1 MAPWLRFLIAFVVGC
16 HGFIYIPF
24 GILMPDTLK
33 EWSSRSRLFGSG
45 LTGNR
50 LKSLVRAIH
59 VIAGITILACAVA
72 IAFVPSAPGL
82 WRLLAVAG
90 AGLGMA
96 AFALFWDGQAHLLAQ
111 EGLIGGVLS
120 LILLVIGIA
129 FPRLFG

>member
-1 MAPWLRFLIAFVVGC
+1 MAPWLRYLIAFVVGC
-16 HGFIYIPF
+16 HGFAYIPF

-33 EWSSRSRLFGSG
+33 EWSGRSRLFG
-45 LTGNR
+45 LNGNR
-50 LKSLVRAIH
+50 LKGPVRAFH
-59 VIAGITILACAVA
+59 VMAAVTILACAVA

-90 AGLGMA
+90 AGLGVA